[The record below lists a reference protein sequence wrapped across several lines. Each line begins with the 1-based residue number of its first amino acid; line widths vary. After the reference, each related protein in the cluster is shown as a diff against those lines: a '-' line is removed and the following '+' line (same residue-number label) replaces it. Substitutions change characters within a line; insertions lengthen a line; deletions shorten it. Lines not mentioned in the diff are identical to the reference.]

1 MAVLTRS
8 ASALLLSGAPSRPPR
23 FGGRG
28 RGSAPGL
35 PAGCDTRASLAPVIE
50 VDGLRKVYRVH
61 EKEAGLRG
69 SIRAFVD
76 RRYRDVLA
84 VDGVS
89 FRVAAG
95 EVVGFLGPNGAGK
108 TTTLKVLSGL
118 LHPTAG
124 AVRVAG
130 FEPRRREGA
139 FLRRIT
145 LVMGQKQQ
153 LSWDLA
159 AVDSFLVNQAVY
171 EIPDD
176 VYRARLGELSEM
188 LSLEGLLNKQVRKL
202 SLGERMKCELAAALL
217 HRPEVLFLDEPT
229 IGLDVTMQQQVRRF
243 VADYNARHGATVVL
257 TSHYMADVTALARR
271 ILVIDHGR
279 LIFDGDLRALVEE
292 RAPERRLRLILSERV
307 ALADLTALGHVHRD
321 EGLEVEL
328 GVPRADVARVA
339 AAALA
344 RLPVVDVAIE
354 DVPVDEIVA
363 DLFARGRERP
373 QRPQPEETAVE

>member
-1 MAVLTRS
+1 
-8 ASALLLSGAPSRPPR
+8 
-23 FGGRG
+23 
-28 RGSAPGL
+28 
-35 PAGCDTRASLAPVIE
+35 VIE
-50 VDGLRKVYRVH
+50 VAGLRKVYRVH
-61 EKEAGLRG
+61 EKQAGLRG

-76 RRYRDVLA
+76 RRFFDVVA

-89 FRVAAG
+89 FRVGAG

-118 LHPTAG
+118 LHPSSG
-124 AVRVAG
+124 HVRVAG
-130 FEPRRREGA
+130 HEPRRREGA

-159 AVDSFLVNQAVY
+159 AVDSFLVNQAVF
-171 EIPDD
+171 EIPDV
-176 VYRARLGELSEM
+176 VYRERLWELSEM
-188 LSLEGLLNKQVRKL
+188 LSLQGLMNKQVRKL

-257 TSHYMADVTALARR
+257 TSHNMADVTALARR
-271 ILVIDHGR
+271 VLVIDQGR
-279 LIFDGDLRALVEE
+279 LVFDGDLRALVEE
-292 RAPERRLRLILSERV
+292 RAPERRLRLTLSERV
-307 ALADLTALGHVHRD
+307 DPGELAVLGRVHRYD
-321 EGLEVEL
+321 GLEVEL
-328 GVPRADVARVA
+328 GVARRDVPRVA
-339 AAALA
+339 SAALA

-363 DLFARGRERP
+363 DLFARGGARP
-373 QRPQPEETAVE
+373 LASRAGGVGTE

>member
-1 MAVLTRS
+1 MI
-8 ASALLLSGAPSRPPR
+8 
-23 FGGRG
+23 
-28 RGSAPGL
+28 
-35 PAGCDTRASLAPVIE
+35 D

-69 SIRAFVD
+69 SIRAFVG
-76 RRYRDVLA
+76 RRYRDVVA
-84 VDGVS
+84 VDDVG
-89 FRVAAG
+89 FRVEAG

-124 AVRVAG
+124 RVAVAG
-130 FEPRRREGA
+130 FEPRRRQA
-139 FLRRIT
+139 DFLRRIT

-153 LSWDLA
+153 LAWDLA
-159 AVDSFLVNQAVY
+159 AADSFLVNQAIY

-176 VYRARLGELSEM
+176 VYRTRLGELTEM
-188 LSLEGLLNKQVRKL
+188 LSLDGLLGKQVRKL

-243 VADYNARHGATVVL
+243 VADYNVRHGATVVL
-257 TSHYMADVTALARR
+257 TSHYMADVAALARR

-279 LIFDGDLRALVEE
+279 LVFDGDLRARVEQ
-292 RAPERRLRLILSERV
+292 RAPERRLRRT
-307 ALADLTALGHVHRD
+307 LADRVERSDLASLGRVHRV

-328 GVPRADVARVA
+328 GVPRAEVARVA

-354 DVPVDEIVA
+354 DVPIEESVA
-363 DLFARGRERP
+363 ELFARGRANAAPVGEDAGR
-373 QRPQPEETAVE
+373 A

>member
-1 MAVLTRS
+1 M
-8 ASALLLSGAPSRPPR
+8 
-23 FGGRG
+23 
-28 RGSAPGL
+28 
-35 PAGCDTRASLAPVIE
+35 IE

-69 SIRAFVD
+69 SIRAFVA
-76 RRYRDVLA
+76 RTYRDVAA

-89 FRVAAG
+89 FRVAPG

-118 LHPTAG
+118 LHPSDG
-124 AVRVAG
+124 HVRVAG
-130 FEPRRREGA
+130 FEPRRRQAA
-139 FLRRIT
+139 FLRGIT

-159 AVDSFLVNQAVY
+159 AVDSFLVNQAIY

-176 VYRARLGELSEM
+176 VYRERLGELTEM
-188 LSLEGLLNKQVRKL
+188 LSLDGLLHKQVRKL

-217 HRPEVLFLDEPT
+217 HRPQVLFLDEPT

-279 LIFDGDLRALVEE
+279 LVFDGDLQSLVEA
-292 RAPERRLRLILSERV
+292 RAPERRVRLTLSEAADPA
-307 ALADLTALGHVHRD
+307 ALSGMGAVRRS
-321 EGLEVEL
+321 EGLVLEL
-328 GVPRADVARVA
+328 GVPRADVARTVA
-339 AAALA
+339 VALA

-354 DVPVDEIVA
+354 DVPIEEIVA
-363 DLFARGRERP
+363 DLFAAGSGGSGATVGGP
-373 QRPQPEETAVE
+373 P